1 MYKVSP
7 TASYIKCHS
16 IISNPQHG
24 HPCLSGPSLLSPP
37 PPPTPHHTIGS
48 AWLPLAK
55 FRCAGP
61 ILTIS
66 EAISGANEIKPP
78 LDRPLPKWLL
88 QRVEAELVIMEQR
101 DTSPTLPSANTPWL
115 TKTLPQNYG
124 KLSQNYGKLSQNYGK
139 EHLH

>member
-1 MYKVSP
+1 MSLNNLKSPARSSVSQW
-7 TASYIKCHS
+7 SVS
-16 IISNPQHG
+16 SF
-24 HPCLSGPSLLSPP
+24 PP
-37 PPPTPHHTIGS
+37 HPPTPHHTIGS

-101 DTSPTLPSANTPWL
+101 DTSPTLPSANTP
-115 TKTLPQNYG
+115 
-124 KLSQNYGKLSQNYGK
+124 
-139 EHLH
+139 